1 MSCSESVV
9 YFKFLTVLIFNTCT
23 TCWYVNLSKNYCL
36 SFDCGCKGKDFILT
50 AKFFRRKIQSFFWAT
65 ATVGILLRTSNLIP
79 FPQVTSFI
87 ILVRRSLLNAGAK
100 VVLYNIQSKLFIL
113 YFSFIFPPEKLL
125 YNVRTKKPEKIFLAN
140 RYNPHLSILT
150 YVYFGR
156 LSTYFRTG
164 QPIHSF
170 VQYISNEWNSII
182 KRMKHICV
190 LCVWYI
196 SNE

>member
-50 AKFFRRKIQSFFWAT
+50 AKFFRRKIQSFFESLRRLDFCLE
-65 ATVGILLRTSNLIP
+65 LLTSSP
-79 FPQVTSFI
+79 FHRLPLSS
-87 ILVRRSLLNAGAK
+87 ILVCRSLLNAGAK

-150 YVYFGR
+150 YVYFGC